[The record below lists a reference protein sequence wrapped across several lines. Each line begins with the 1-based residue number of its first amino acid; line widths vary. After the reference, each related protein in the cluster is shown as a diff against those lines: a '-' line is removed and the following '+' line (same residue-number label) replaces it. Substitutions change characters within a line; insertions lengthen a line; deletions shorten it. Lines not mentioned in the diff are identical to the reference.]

1 MVWCIWYPDGQ
12 AIWTLLCTSVIRHLA
27 FHQTDNFSKT
37 LRMQSTCLLLLSR
50 TNFSNPNLNS
60 NHQMLKNDHRFAT
73 ERNFTSSIKKTGVF
87 EAGLMDDAM
96 TCVDIGSFLL
106 AALNKPSIMM
116 VLNSRAGPSLMLQPI
131 CRHRL
136 GSGPWGECCHTR
148 LEATQP
154 LWCMYK

>member
-1 MVWCIWYPDGQ
+1 MSD
-12 AIWTLLCTSVIRHLA
+12 
-27 FHQTDNFSKT
+27 
-37 LRMQSTCLLLLSR
+37 LLLKETLPSASKR
-50 TNFSNPNLNS
+50 
-60 NHQMLKNDHRFAT
+60 Q
-73 ERNFTSSIKKTGVF
+73 EGF

-136 GSGPWGECCHTR
+136 GSGPWGECCHTC

-154 LWCMYK
+154 LRRMYK